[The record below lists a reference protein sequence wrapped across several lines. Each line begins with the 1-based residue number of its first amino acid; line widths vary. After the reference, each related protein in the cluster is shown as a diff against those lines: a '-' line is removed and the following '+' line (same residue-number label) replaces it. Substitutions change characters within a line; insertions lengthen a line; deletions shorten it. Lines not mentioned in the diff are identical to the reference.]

1 MSPIEDG
8 VPAGYKGYRI
18 VYRTTGMKDQP
29 IAVTGAVFFPAAS
42 EAGASH
48 PIVAWAHGTTGV
60 VTPCAPTLKPGLVQ
74 TIQGIDLFASKGYVV
89 VAPDYPGLGS
99 PGDHPYLIG
108 ESAAHAVLDSVRAA
122 RSIEEARAGDRFI
135 VWGHS
140 QGGHAALFTGMQA
153 HAYAPELKLV
163 GVAAAAPVSR
173 PFDVLSLDTD
183 PFSGRLFSAL
193 LYSAWSRLFDFPLSK
208 YVNDD
213 KVATFAALGA
223 NCLQSA
229 EDLDKIEADE
239 KALEMDFYKSDP
251 LKDPFIVGIM
261 AENTAGALPK
271 GMPVFLAQ
279 GTNGRYRAPQ
289 HHAGLCQG
297 GVCRRIQ
304 AQAPHHGRRRAHHG
318 GARQRSFGG
327 RVDGY
332 AFQRARAAER
342 VLKYA
347 PGSLSAALFAR
358 PVDGEDGNPEQ
369 QRRHVD
375 QRRQLLQRTMPRLIG
390 RAYVDHD
397 ARDRADQQAK
407 ADQSPCDSDCSPC
420 HASPPPAQSPRIFK
434 LAL

>member
-1 MSPIEDG
+1 MVRWCRALPRGGHNLSFAIAAAIFAISASAAWAYEDVPHASLVSAKPGTVFRMSPVEGG
-8 VPAGYKGYRI
+8 VPTGYKGYRI
-18 VYRTTGMKDQP
+18 VYRTTGMKDEP
-29 IAVTGAVFFPAAS
+29 IAATGAVFFPTS
-42 EAGASH
+42 EAGVSR

-60 VTPCAPTLKPGLVQ
+60 MEPCAPTLKPEVAQ

-108 ESAAHAVLDSVRAA
+108 DVAAHAVLDSVRAA
-122 RSIEEARAGDRFI
+122 RSIEEARASDRFI

-153 HAYAPELKLV
+153 HAFAPELKLA

-193 LYSAWSRLFDFPLSK
+193 LYSAWSRLFSFPLSK
-208 YVNDD
+208 YVNED

-229 EDLDKIEADE
+229 EDLAKIEAGE
-239 KALEMDFYKSDP
+239 KALETDFFKADP

-279 GTNGRYRAPQ
+279 GTTDDTVHPSITQAYAKEVC
-289 HHAGLCQG
+289 AGGSKLKLHILD
-297 GVCRRIQ
+297 GVGHIM
-304 AQAPHHGRRRAHHG
+304 AAH
-318 GARQRSFGG
+318 
-327 RVDGY
+327 D
-332 AFQRARAAER
+332 
-342 VLKYA
+342 
-347 PGSLSAALFAR
+347 SAALAADWMDALF
-358 PVDGEDGNPEQ
+358 N
-369 QRRHVD
+369 
-375 QRRQLLQRTMPRLIG
+375 G
-390 RAYVDHD
+390 RET
-397 ARDRADQQAK
+397 
-407 ADQSPCDSDCSPC
+407 PNEC
-420 HASPPPAQSPRIFK
+420 
-434 LAL
+434 

>member
-1 MSPIEDG
+1 MVQWFRAAPRGGRCLALAVAAATFAVSASAAWPYEDVPQADLMGAKPGTVFQMSPIEDG

-29 IAVTGAVFFPAAS
+29 IAVTGAVFFPSANEPRAS
-42 EAGASH
+42 R

-60 VTPCAPTLKPGLVQ
+60 VTPCAPTLKPGLAQ
-74 TIQGIDLFASKGYVV
+74 TIQGIDLFVSKGYVV

-99 PGDHPYLIG
+99 PGNHPYLIG

-193 LYSAWSRLFDFPLSK
+193 LYTAWSRLFDFPLSK
-208 YVNDD
+208 YVNED
-213 KVATFAALGA
+213 KVATFAALGE
-223 NCLQSA
+223 NCLQSS
-229 EDLDKIEADE
+229 EDLAKIEADE
-239 KALEMDFYKSDP
+239 KALATDFFKSDP
-251 LKDPFIVGIM
+251 LKDPFIVGVM

-279 GTNGRYRAPQ
+279 GTTDDTVHPSITQAYAKEVC
-289 HHAGLCQG
+289 AGGSKLKLHIME
-297 GVCRRIQ
+297 GVGHIM
-304 AQAPHHGRRRAHHG
+304 AAHDSAALG
-318 GARQRSFGG
+318 VEWMDGIFGG
-327 RVDGY
+327 R
-332 AFQRARAAER
+332 E
-342 VLKYA
+342 
-347 PGSLSAALFAR
+347 
-358 PVDGEDGNPEQ
+358 
-369 QRRHVD
+369 
-375 QRRQLLQRTMPRLIG
+375 
-390 RAYVDHD
+390 
-397 ARDRADQQAK
+397 
-407 ADQSPCDSDCSPC
+407 
-420 HASPPPAQSPRIFK
+420 PPNEC
-434 LAL
+434 